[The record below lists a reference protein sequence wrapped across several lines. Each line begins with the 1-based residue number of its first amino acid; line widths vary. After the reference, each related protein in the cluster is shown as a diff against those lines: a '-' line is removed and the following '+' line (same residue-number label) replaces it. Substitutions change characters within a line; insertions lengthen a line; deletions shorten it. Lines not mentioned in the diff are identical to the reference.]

1 MKKITREM
9 LKIYKPYSDL
19 DWMNYKLV
27 KKDLTAHHI
36 IKREDGGKLI
46 QSNIALLMPVAHQY
60 LHLIEYRDIE
70 TYNAINKI
78 LKYVNEQQQE
88 PTMEQRQIIE
98 YLLKEFEKVHRW
110 DKNSKGKLLIQYKY
124 KQRRFYIV

>member
-124 KQRRFYIV
+124 KQRSL